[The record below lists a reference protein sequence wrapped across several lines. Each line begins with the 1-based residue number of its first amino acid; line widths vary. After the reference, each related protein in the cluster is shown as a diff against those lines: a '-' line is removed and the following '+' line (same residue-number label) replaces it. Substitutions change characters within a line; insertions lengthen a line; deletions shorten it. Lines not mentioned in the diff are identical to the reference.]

1 MKPSEWLSRLNGAQQ
16 KRSFKLIASAVIVVL
31 AIAAIGAWIV
41 LTKAPD
47 TAGAIQS
54 GVEAAAGKQEELA
67 AAQARVT
74 GDAEARGLRE
84 LLGASSPTVSV
95 AIAIAGLGGAALIVT
110 WLGLALTYLGLMLVA
125 GLVAAPLYAFDA
137 TRAWGETLLGALALT
152 ASFTAL
158 LQALRALLGGGRPI
172 FAIARNTLSEA
183 VRMKISVVFIV
194 LLIFFLAGLPFFL
207 DADQPLRYRVQ
218 LFLQYGIGGSF
229 WVLALLTVFFSIA
242 TVAFEQR
249 DKIIWQTITK
259 PVRPWQYLFGK
270 WLGVVALN
278 GALLAITGAG
288 VFLFTQRLRYEPAM
302 GEIRAYVSQDGP
314 SNPSIDRVL
323 LESQVLTARA
333 SAPFQ
338 RPEINEQA
346 LDDAVEE
353 EVQRIRTQD
362 PDFAGTA
369 RDRALLRE
377 AMRETAFLQY
387 RTIPVGAGQR
397 YTFEGLG
404 AARDRDRPIT
414 LRYKINAGADN
425 PSTLYRVYF
434 VVGDQIRAERQVTL
448 NTTQTFE
455 LPGEA
460 IDDDGM
466 LRVEI
471 WNGNPMTGQGNP
483 RPITI
488 SPDEF
493 EILYVAGGY
502 ELNYLRILLIV
513 WMKLAFISAVA
524 IAAST
529 FLSFPVACVVSMGV
543 LFLAESSAY
552 LVESLDW
559 YVADTKEGFDYI
571 AFASRLIAVPISW
584 AFSWYGKIDLAG
596 SLADGRLIGWGTTL
610 RGAGLLAASSMVMLG
625 LGWLIFRKRELALY
639 SGK

>member
-1 MKPSEWLSRLNGAQQ
+1 MKPSEWLSRLNAAQQ
-16 KRSFKLIASAVIVVL
+16 TRSFKVVASAVIVVL
-31 AIAAIGAWIV
+31 MIASIGAWIV

-84 LLGASSPTVSV
+84 LLGATSPTVSV
-95 AIAIAGLGGAALIVT
+95 ALAIAGLGGAALIVT
-110 WLGLALTYLGLMLVA
+110 WLGLALTYLGLMLIA
-125 GLVAAPLYAFDA
+125 GLVAAPLYAFES

-158 LQALRALLGGGRPI
+158 LQALRALLGGGRPVL
-172 FAIARNTLSEA
+172 AIARNALSEA

-333 SAPFQ
+333 SAPFE

-346 LDDAVEE
+346 LNDAVEE
-353 EVQRIRTQD
+353 EVQRIKTQD
-362 PDFAGTA
+362 PDFVGTA
-369 RDRALLRE
+369 RDRALLRS

-387 RTIPVGAGQR
+387 RTIPAGTGQR

-404 AARDRDRPIT
+404 KARDKERPIT

-425 PSTLYRVYF
+425 PSTLYRIYF

-455 LPGEA
+455 LPGEV
-460 IDDDGM
+460 IDDDGAV
-466 LRVEI
+466 RVEV

-502 ELNYLRILLIV
+502 ELNYLRILLVV
-513 WMKLAFISAVA
+513 WMKLAFIGAVA

-529 FLSFPVACVVSMGV
+529 FLSFPVACLVSMGV
-543 LFLAESSAY
+543 LFLAESSDY

-559 YVADTKEGFDYI
+559 YVADTTEGFDYI

-584 AFSWYGKIDLAG
+584 AFAWYGKIDLAG
-596 SLADGRLIGWGTTL
+596 SLADGRLIGWGPTL
-610 RGAGLLAASSMVMLG
+610 RGAGLLVASSMVMLG